1 MSIEVL
7 LKEFAEISEH
17 PRRQIQAFKA
27 EGKKVIGVLPYYAPE
42 ELVYAAGMVP
52 MGIWGSNKKTISM
65 AKEYCAT
72 FYCTIAQLALEMLL
86 DGTLDDLDGL
96 ITPTIS
102 MTINYACPVPLDA
115 SIVVRTRTVRC
126 GATAGHI
133 EAEVYP
139 AGQPETLL
147 VTASGAYSTK
157 PNSLSGGRAPWEE
170 EPAP

>member
-1 MSIEVL
+1 MAHQLTTQEL
-7 LKEFAEISEH
+7 RRRTLAFLQLRAREI
-17 PRRQIQAFKA
+17 P
-27 EGKKVIGVLPYYAPE
+27 
-42 ELVYAAGMVP
+42 AGMPDPSADLTLLDCDGLSGSLTLGYATKPWMANVWGVVHGGVAAALVDSC
-52 MGIWGSNKKTISM
+52 MGITCGIQ
-65 AKEYCAT
+65 C
-72 FYCTIAQLALEMLL
+72 
-86 DGTLDDLDGL
+86 GL

-102 MTINYACPVPLDA
+102 MTINYARPVPLDA

>member
-1 MSIEVL
+1 MAHQLTTQEL
-7 LKEFAEISEH
+7 RRRTLAFLQLRAREI
-17 PRRQIQAFKA
+17 P
-27 EGKKVIGVLPYYAPE
+27 
-42 ELVYAAGMVP
+42 AGMPDPSADLTLLDCDGLSGSLTLGYATKPWMANVWGVVHGGVTAALVDSC
-52 MGIWGSNKKTISM
+52 MGITCGIQ
-65 AKEYCAT
+65 C
-72 FYCTIAQLALEMLL
+72 
-86 DGTLDDLDGL
+86 GL

-102 MTINYACPVPLDA
+102 MTINYARPVPLDA
-115 SIVVRTRTVRC
+115 SIVVRTRTIRC

>member
-1 MSIEVL
+1 MAHQLTTQEL
-7 LKEFAEISEH
+7 RRRTLAFLQRRAREI
-17 PRRQIQAFKA
+17 P
-27 EGKKVIGVLPYYAPE
+27 
-42 ELVYAAGMVP
+42 AGMPDPSADLTLLDCDGPSGSLTLGYATKPWMANVWGVVHGGVTAALVDSC
-52 MGIWGSNKKTISM
+52 MGITCGIQ
-65 AKEYCAT
+65 C
-72 FYCTIAQLALEMLL
+72 
-86 DGTLDDLDGL
+86 GL

-102 MTINYACPVPLDA
+102 MTVNYARPVPLDA

>member
-1 MSIEVL
+1 MAHQLTTQEL
-7 LKEFAEISEH
+7 RRRTLAFLQLRAREI
-17 PRRQIQAFKA
+17 P
-27 EGKKVIGVLPYYAPE
+27 
-42 ELVYAAGMVP
+42 AGMPDPSADLTLLDCDGPSGSLTLGYATKPWMANVWGVVHGGVTAALVDSC
-52 MGIWGSNKKTISM
+52 MGITCGIQ
-65 AKEYCAT
+65 C
-72 FYCTIAQLALEMLL
+72 
-86 DGTLDDLDGL
+86 GL

>member
-1 MSIEVL
+1 MAHQLTTQEL
-7 LKEFAEISEH
+7 RRRTLAFLQRRAREI
-17 PRRQIQAFKA
+17 P
-27 EGKKVIGVLPYYAPE
+27 
-42 ELVYAAGMVP
+42 AGMPDPSADLTLLDCDGPSGSLTLGYATKPWMANVWGVVHGGVTAALVDSC
-52 MGIWGSNKKTISM
+52 MGITCGIQ
-65 AKEYCAT
+65 C
-72 FYCTIAQLALEMLL
+72 
-86 DGTLDDLDGL
+86 GL

-102 MTINYACPVPLDA
+102 MTINYARPVPLDA
-115 SIVVRTRTVRC
+115 SIVVRTRTIRC

>member
-1 MSIEVL
+1 MAHQLTTQEL
-7 LKEFAEISEH
+7 RRRTLAFLQLRAREI
-17 PRRQIQAFKA
+17 P
-27 EGKKVIGVLPYYAPE
+27 
-42 ELVYAAGMVP
+42 AGMPDPSADLTLLDCDGLSGSLTLGYATKPWMANVWGVVHGGVTAALVDSC
-52 MGIWGSNKKTISM
+52 MGITCGIQ
-65 AKEYCAT
+65 C
-72 FYCTIAQLALEMLL
+72 
-86 DGTLDDLDGL
+86 GL

-102 MTINYACPVPLDA
+102 MTINYARPVPLDA

>member
-1 MSIEVL
+1 MAHQLTTQEL
-7 LKEFAEISEH
+7 RRRTLAFLQLRAGEI
-17 PRRQIQAFKA
+17 P
-27 EGKKVIGVLPYYAPE
+27 
-42 ELVYAAGMVP
+42 AGMPDPSADLTLLDCDGPSGSLTLGYATKPWMANVWGVVHGGVTAALVDSC
-52 MGIWGSNKKTISM
+52 MGITCGIQ
-65 AKEYCAT
+65 C
-72 FYCTIAQLALEMLL
+72 
-86 DGTLDDLDGL
+86 GL

-102 MTINYACPVPLDA
+102 MTINYARPVPLDA

>member
-1 MSIEVL
+1 MAHQLTTQEL
-7 LKEFAEISEH
+7 RRRTLAFLQLRAREI
-17 PRRQIQAFKA
+17 P
-27 EGKKVIGVLPYYAPE
+27 
-42 ELVYAAGMVP
+42 AGMPAPSADLTLLDCDGPSGSLTPGYATKPWMANVWGVVHGGVTAALVDSC
-52 MGIWGSNKKTISM
+52 MGITCGIQ
-65 AKEYCAT
+65 C
-72 FYCTIAQLALEMLL
+72 
-86 DGTLDDLDGL
+86 GL

-102 MTINYACPVPLDA
+102 MTINYARPVPLDA

>member
-1 MSIEVL
+1 MAHQLTTQELRRRTLAFLQLRAREIPPGMPDPSADLTL
-7 LKEFAEISEH
+7 LDCDGPSGSLTLGYATKPWMAN
-17 PRRQIQAFKA
+17 
-27 EGKKVIGVLPYYAPE
+27 VWGVVHGGVTAA
-42 ELVYAAGMVP
+42 LVDSC
-52 MGIWGSNKKTISM
+52 MGITCGIQ
-65 AKEYCAT
+65 C
-72 FYCTIAQLALEMLL
+72 
-86 DGTLDDLDGL
+86 GL

-102 MTINYACPVPLDA
+102 MTINYARPVPLDA

-157 PNSLSGGRAPWEE
+157 PNNLSGGRAPWEE

>member
-1 MSIEVL
+1 MAHQLTTQEL
-7 LKEFAEISEH
+7 RRRTLAFLQLRAREI
-17 PRRQIQAFKA
+17 P
-27 EGKKVIGVLPYYAPE
+27 
-42 ELVYAAGMVP
+42 AGMPDPSADLPLLDCDGPSGSLTLGYATKPWMANVWGVVHGGVTAALVDSC
-52 MGIWGSNKKTISM
+52 MGITCGIQ
-65 AKEYCAT
+65 C
-72 FYCTIAQLALEMLL
+72 
-86 DGTLDDLDGL
+86 GL

-102 MTINYACPVPLDA
+102 MTINYARPVPLDA

>member
-1 MSIEVL
+1 MAHQL
-7 LKEFAEISEH
+7 TT
-17 PRRQIQAFKA
+17 
-27 EGKKVIGVLPYYAPE
+27 E
-42 ELVYAAGMVP
+42 ELRRRALAFLSKRAKNAPLGMPDPSADLTLIDCDGPTGSLTLGYDTKPWMANVWGVVHGGVSAALVDTC
-52 MGIWGSNKKTISM
+52 MGITCGVQ
-65 AKEYCAT
+65 C
-72 FYCTIAQLALEMLL
+72 
-86 DGTLDDLDGL
+86 GR

-102 MTINYACPVPLDA
+102 MTVNYARPVPLNA
-115 SIVVRTRTVRC
+115 PVVVRTRTVRC

-139 AGQPETLL
+139 AGQPDKLL

>member
-1 MSIEVL
+1 MAHQLTTQEL
-7 LKEFAEISEH
+7 RRRTLPFLQLRAREI
-17 PRRQIQAFKA
+17 P
-27 EGKKVIGVLPYYAPE
+27 
-42 ELVYAAGMVP
+42 AGMPDPSADLTLLDCDGLSGSLTLGYATKPWMANVWGVVHGGVTAALVDSC
-52 MGIWGSNKKTISM
+52 MGITCGIQ
-65 AKEYCAT
+65 C
-72 FYCTIAQLALEMLL
+72 
-86 DGTLDDLDGL
+86 GL

-102 MTINYACPVPLDA
+102 MTINYARPVPLDA

>member
-1 MSIEVL
+1 MAHQLTTQEL
-7 LKEFAEISEH
+7 RRRTLAFLQRRAREI
-17 PRRQIQAFKA
+17 P
-27 EGKKVIGVLPYYAPE
+27 
-42 ELVYAAGMVP
+42 AGMPDPSADLTLLDCDGPSGSLTLGYATKPWMAYVWGVVHGGVTAALVDSC
-52 MGIWGSNKKTISM
+52 MGITCGIQ
-65 AKEYCAT
+65 C
-72 FYCTIAQLALEMLL
+72 
-86 DGTLDDLDGL
+86 GL

-102 MTINYACPVPLDA
+102 MTINYARPVPLDA

>member
-1 MSIEVL
+1 MAHQLTTQEL
-7 LKEFAEISEH
+7 RRRTLAFLQLRAREI
-17 PRRQIQAFKA
+17 P
-27 EGKKVIGVLPYYAPE
+27 
-42 ELVYAAGMVP
+42 AGMPDPSADLTLLDCDGPSGSLTLGYATRPWMANVWGVVHGGVTAALVDSC
-52 MGIWGSNKKTISM
+52 MGITCGIQ
-65 AKEYCAT
+65 C
-72 FYCTIAQLALEMLL
+72 
-86 DGTLDDLDGL
+86 GL

-102 MTINYACPVPLDA
+102 MTINYARPVPLDA

>member
-1 MSIEVL
+1 
-7 LKEFAEISEH
+7 
-17 PRRQIQAFKA
+17 
-27 EGKKVIGVLPYYAPE
+27 
-42 ELVYAAGMVP
+42 
-52 MGIWGSNKKTISM
+52 MGITCGIQ
-65 AKEYCAT
+65 C
-72 FYCTIAQLALEMLL
+72 
-86 DGTLDDLDGL
+86 GL

-102 MTINYACPVPLDA
+102 MTINYARPVPLDA

-147 VTASGAYSTK
+147 VTASVAYSTK

>member
-1 MSIEVL
+1 MNAVMSNQELRRLAARFIHLRTLMPTRAWPHIGQDVFLVEEDGPAGSL
-7 LKEFAEISEH
+7 LFACRTEQS
-17 PRRQIQAFKA
+17 
-27 EGKKVIGVLPYYAPE
+27 
-42 ELVYAAGMVP
+42 MSNP
-52 MGIWGSNKKTISM
+52 MGIVHGGVT
-65 AKEYCAT
+65 A
-72 FYCTIAQLALEMLL
+72 ALVDSCM
-86 DGTLDDLDGL
+86 GITCGIQCGL

-102 MTINYACPVPLDA
+102 MTINYARPVPLDA

-157 PNSLSGGRAPWEE
+157 PNNLSGGRAPWEE

>member
-1 MSIEVL
+1 MAHQLTTQEL
-7 LKEFAEISEH
+7 RRRTLAFLQLRAREI
-17 PRRQIQAFKA
+17 P
-27 EGKKVIGVLPYYAPE
+27 
-42 ELVYAAGMVP
+42 AGMPDPSADLTLLDCDGLSGSLTLGYATKPWMANVWGVVHGGVTAALVDSC
-52 MGIWGSNKKTISM
+52 MGITCGIQ
-65 AKEYCAT
+65 C
-72 FYCTIAQLALEMLL
+72 
-86 DGTLDDLDGL
+86 GL

-102 MTINYACPVPLDA
+102 MTVNYARPVPLDA

>member
-1 MSIEVL
+1 MAHQLTTQEL
-7 LKEFAEISEH
+7 RRRTLAFLQLRAREI
-17 PRRQIQAFKA
+17 P
-27 EGKKVIGVLPYYAPE
+27 
-42 ELVYAAGMVP
+42 AGMPDPTADLTLLDCDGLSGSLTLGYATKPWMANVWGVVHGGVTAALVDSC
-52 MGIWGSNKKTISM
+52 MGITCGIQ
-65 AKEYCAT
+65 C
-72 FYCTIAQLALEMLL
+72 
-86 DGTLDDLDGL
+86 GL

-102 MTINYACPVPLDA
+102 MTINYARPVPLDA

>member
-1 MSIEVL
+1 MAHQLTTQEL
-7 LKEFAEISEH
+7 RRRTLAFLQLRAREI
-17 PRRQIQAFKA
+17 P
-27 EGKKVIGVLPYYAPE
+27 
-42 ELVYAAGMVP
+42 AGMPDPSADLTLLDCDGLSGSLTLGYATKPWMANVWGVVHGGVTAALVDSC
-52 MGIWGSNKKTISM
+52 MGITCGIQ
-65 AKEYCAT
+65 C
-72 FYCTIAQLALEMLL
+72 
-86 DGTLDDLDGL
+86 GL

-102 MTINYACPVPLDA
+102 MTVNYARPVPLDA
-115 SIVVRTRTVRC
+115 SIVVRTRTIRC

>member
-1 MSIEVL
+1 MAHQLTTQEL
-7 LKEFAEISEH
+7 RRRTLAFLQLRAREI
-17 PRRQIQAFKA
+17 P
-27 EGKKVIGVLPYYAPE
+27 
-42 ELVYAAGMVP
+42 AGMPDPSADLTLLDCDGPSGSLTLGYATKPWMANVWGVVHGGVTAALVDSC
-52 MGIWGSNKKTISM
+52 MGITCGIQ
-65 AKEYCAT
+65 C
-72 FYCTIAQLALEMLL
+72 
-86 DGTLDDLDGL
+86 GL

-102 MTINYACPVPLDA
+102 MTINYGRPVPLDA

>member
-1 MSIEVL
+1 MAHQLTTQEL
-7 LKEFAEISEH
+7 RRRTLAFLQLRAREI
-17 PRRQIQAFKA
+17 P
-27 EGKKVIGVLPYYAPE
+27 
-42 ELVYAAGMVP
+42 AGMPDPSADLTLLDCDGPSGSLTLGYATKPWMANVWGVVHGGVTAALVDSC
-52 MGIWGSNKKTISM
+52 MGITCGIQ
-65 AKEYCAT
+65 C
-72 FYCTIAQLALEMLL
+72 
-86 DGTLDDLDGL
+86 GL

-102 MTINYACPVPLDA
+102 MTINYARPVPLDA

-157 PNSLSGGRAPWEE
+157 PNNRSGGRAPWEE

>member
-1 MSIEVL
+1 MAHQLTTQEL
-7 LKEFAEISEH
+7 RRRTLAFLQLRAREI
-17 PRRQIQAFKA
+17 P
-27 EGKKVIGVLPYYAPE
+27 
-42 ELVYAAGMVP
+42 AGMPDPSADLTLLDCDGLSGSLTLGYATKPWMANVWGVVHGGVP
-52 MGIWGSNKKTISM
+52 SALVDSCMGITCGIQ
-65 AKEYCAT
+65 C
-72 FYCTIAQLALEMLL
+72 
-86 DGTLDDLDGL
+86 GL

-102 MTINYACPVPLDA
+102 MTINYARPVPLDA

>member
-1 MSIEVL
+1 MAPLPTTPEARRRTL
-7 LKEFAEISEH
+7 AFLQLRAREI
-17 PRRQIQAFKA
+17 P
-27 EGKKVIGVLPYYAPE
+27 
-42 ELVYAAGMVP
+42 AGMPDPSADLTLLDCDGPSGSLTLGYATKPWMANVWGVVHGGVTAALVDSC
-52 MGIWGSNKKTISM
+52 MGITCGIQ
-65 AKEYCAT
+65 C
-72 FYCTIAQLALEMLL
+72 
-86 DGTLDDLDGL
+86 GL

-102 MTINYACPVPLDA
+102 MTVNYARPVPLDA

>member
-1 MSIEVL
+1 MAHQLTTQEL
-7 LKEFAEISEH
+7 
-17 PRRQIQAFKA
+17 RRRTLAFLQRRA
-27 EGKKVIGVLPYYAPE
+27 RETP
-42 ELVYAAGMVP
+42 AGMPDPSADLTLLDCDGPSGSLTLGYATKPWMANVWGVVHGGVTAALVDSC
-52 MGIWGSNKKTISM
+52 MGITCGIQ
-65 AKEYCAT
+65 C
-72 FYCTIAQLALEMLL
+72 
-86 DGTLDDLDGL
+86 GL

-102 MTINYACPVPLDA
+102 MTVNYARPVPLDA
-115 SIVVRTRTVRC
+115 SIVVRTRTIRC

-170 EPAP
+170 ELAP

>member
-1 MSIEVL
+1 MAHQLTTQEL
-7 LKEFAEISEH
+7 RRRTLAFLQLRAREI
-17 PRRQIQAFKA
+17 P
-27 EGKKVIGVLPYYAPE
+27 
-42 ELVYAAGMVP
+42 AGMPDPSADLTLLDCDGPSGSLTLGYATKPWMANVWGVVHGGVTAALVDSC
-52 MGIWGSNKKTISM
+52 MGITCGIQ
-65 AKEYCAT
+65 C
-72 FYCTIAQLALEMLL
+72 
-86 DGTLDDLDGL
+86 GL

-102 MTINYACPVPLDA
+102 MTINYARPVPLNA

>member
-1 MSIEVL
+1 MAHQLTTQEL
-7 LKEFAEISEH
+7 
-17 PRRQIQAFKA
+17 RRRTLAFLQRRA
-27 EGKKVIGVLPYYAPE
+27 RETP
-42 ELVYAAGMVP
+42 AGMPDPSADLTLLDCDGPSGSLTLGYGGVTAALVDSC
-52 MGIWGSNKKTISM
+52 MGITCGIQ
-65 AKEYCAT
+65 C
-72 FYCTIAQLALEMLL
+72 
-86 DGTLDDLDGL
+86 GL

-102 MTINYACPVPLDA
+102 MTINYARPVPLDA

-157 PNSLSGGRAPWEE
+157 PNNLSGGRAPWEE

>member
-1 MSIEVL
+1 MAHQLTTQEL
-7 LKEFAEISEH
+7 RRRTLAFLQRRAREI
-17 PRRQIQAFKA
+17 P
-27 EGKKVIGVLPYYAPE
+27 
-42 ELVYAAGMVP
+42 AGMPDPSADLTLLDCDGPSGSLTLGYATKPWMANVWGVVHGGVTAALVDSC
-52 MGIWGSNKKTISM
+52 MGITCGIQ
-65 AKEYCAT
+65 C
-72 FYCTIAQLALEMLL
+72 
-86 DGTLDDLDGL
+86 GL

-102 MTINYACPVPLDA
+102 MTINYARPVPLDA

>member
-1 MSIEVL
+1 MAHQLTTQEL
-7 LKEFAEISEH
+7 RRRTLAFLQLRAREI
-17 PRRQIQAFKA
+17 P
-27 EGKKVIGVLPYYAPE
+27 
-42 ELVYAAGMVP
+42 AGMPDPSADLTLLDCDGLSGSLTLGYATKPWMANVWGVVHGGVTAALVDSC
-52 MGIWGSNKKTISM
+52 MGITCGIQ
-65 AKEYCAT
+65 C
-72 FYCTIAQLALEMLL
+72 
-86 DGTLDDLDGL
+86 GL

-102 MTINYACPVPLDA
+102 MTINYARPVPLDA

-126 GATAGHI
+126 WATAGHI

>member
-1 MSIEVL
+1 MAHQLTTQEL
-7 LKEFAEISEH
+7 RRRTLAFLQRRAREI
-17 PRRQIQAFKA
+17 P
-27 EGKKVIGVLPYYAPE
+27 
-42 ELVYAAGMVP
+42 AGMPDPSADLTLLDCDGLSGSLTLGYATKPWMANVWGVVHGGVTAALVDSC
-52 MGIWGSNKKTISM
+52 MGITCGIQ
-65 AKEYCAT
+65 C
-72 FYCTIAQLALEMLL
+72 
-86 DGTLDDLDGL
+86 GL

-102 MTINYACPVPLDA
+102 MTVNYARPVPLDA
-115 SIVVRTRTVRC
+115 SIVVRTRTIRC

>member
-1 MSIEVL
+1 MPDPSADLTL
-7 LKEFAEISEH
+7 LDCDGLSGSLTLGYATKPWMAN
-17 PRRQIQAFKA
+17 
-27 EGKKVIGVLPYYAPE
+27 VWGVVHGGVTAA
-42 ELVYAAGMVP
+42 LVDSC
-52 MGIWGSNKKTISM
+52 MGITCGIQ
-65 AKEYCAT
+65 C
-72 FYCTIAQLALEMLL
+72 
-86 DGTLDDLDGL
+86 GL

-102 MTINYACPVPLDA
+102 MTINYARPVPLDA

>member
-1 MSIEVL
+1 MAHQLTTQEL
-7 LKEFAEISEH
+7 RRRTLAFLQLRAREI
-17 PRRQIQAFKA
+17 P
-27 EGKKVIGVLPYYAPE
+27 
-42 ELVYAAGMVP
+42 AGMPDPSADLTLLDCDGPSGSLTLGYATKPWTANVWGVVHGGVTAALVDSC
-52 MGIWGSNKKTISM
+52 MGITCGIQ
-65 AKEYCAT
+65 C
-72 FYCTIAQLALEMLL
+72 
-86 DGTLDDLDGL
+86 GL

-102 MTINYACPVPLDA
+102 MTINYARPVPLDA